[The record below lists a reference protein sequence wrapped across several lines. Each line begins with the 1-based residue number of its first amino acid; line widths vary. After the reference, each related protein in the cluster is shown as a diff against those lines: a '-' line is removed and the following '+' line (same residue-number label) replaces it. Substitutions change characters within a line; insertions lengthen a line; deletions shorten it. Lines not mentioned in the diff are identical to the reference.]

1 MIRSRWTQNN
11 QESSTVKIWAHPYFL
26 QFCVPLIA
34 VAVSVFLR
42 YVTRNDAHNDFKK
55 EDLAVGLD
63 LSVSA
68 LLIFIA
74 ASSTLA
80 QNLSRVPTDTN
91 LLSKSAGVPW
101 ILSAFIL
108 GIWGVSTLVRKL
120 GWVGDDK
127 LHIFW
132 GIVVPD
138 VFGLLVLL
146 FVVNWIS

>member
-1 MIRSRWTQNN
+1 M
-11 QESSTVKIWAHPYFL
+11 KLWAHPYFL

-34 VAVSVFLR
+34 VAVSIFLK
-42 YVTRNDAHNDFKK
+42 YVTRNDAHKDFKK

-80 QNLSRVPTDTN
+80 QDLSKAPTDVA
-91 LLSKSAGVPW
+91 LLTRSAGVPW

-108 GIWGVSTLVRKL
+108 GIWGISTLVRKL
-120 GWVGDDK
+120 GWVEDDK
-127 LHIFW
+127 LHMFW
-132 GIVVPD
+132 GIIVPD